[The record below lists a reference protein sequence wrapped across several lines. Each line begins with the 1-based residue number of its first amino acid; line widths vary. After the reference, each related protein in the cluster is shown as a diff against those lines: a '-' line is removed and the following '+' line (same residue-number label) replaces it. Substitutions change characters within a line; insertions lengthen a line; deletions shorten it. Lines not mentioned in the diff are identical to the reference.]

1 MNCKIKP
8 TVNLEECQEM
18 DLDLRHCSGIR
29 VEVSRNTEA
38 NLNQD
43 SNCVK
48 RKVIIL
54 SRNLQE
60 ICEKRSSSQQ

>member
-8 TVNLEECQEM
+8 TVNLDGCQEIE
-18 DLDLRHCSGIR
+18 LGLRHCSGIR

-43 SNCVK
+43 SNCVN
-48 RKVIIL
+48 RNVITI
-54 SRNLQE
+54 SRNVQAV
-60 ICEKRSSSQQ
+60 CEKLNSVQ